1 MRIGRFGQPSAEAA
15 SAPANTMANAA
26 SARNRHFMILVPNRF
41 LRIAQNVRSGMRH
54 FPRQPNLTLR
64 RTHAETDSSDKAIVQ
79 SCDKLAR
86 RANRQ
91 KSVQPLLQK
100 YFVSLVGQISGS
112 TPPVYRDKRG
122 DRDRHDR
129 AVGCDGREGC

>member
-1 MRIGRFGQPSAEAA
+1 MAE
-15 SAPANTMANAA
+15 
-26 SARNRHFMILVPNRF
+26 
-41 LRIAQNVRSGMRH
+41 RSVGMRR

-112 TPPVYRDKRG
+112 TPPVYRDKRAIAIVTTVRWDAMDAKAATDERG
-122 DRDRHDR
+122 KSVR
-129 AVGCDGREGC
+129 